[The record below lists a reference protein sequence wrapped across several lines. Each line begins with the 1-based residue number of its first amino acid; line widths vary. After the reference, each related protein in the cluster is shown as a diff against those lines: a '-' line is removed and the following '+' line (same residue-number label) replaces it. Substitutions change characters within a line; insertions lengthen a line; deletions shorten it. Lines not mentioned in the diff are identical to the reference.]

1 MLQCGFVRANLSLAM
16 SLALSSS
23 TSSSTPVPF
32 PATPPLQPWSRG
44 AESLYQPTAH
54 LPQGPAPAAPPK
66 SRRHGAGEGNR
77 TPVVSLEGCCSTIE
91 LHPQAA
97 GRLVERVGF
106 KPTYPKP

>member
-16 SLALSSS
+16 SLAL
-23 TSSSTPVPF
+23 SSSTPVPF

-91 LHPQAA
+91 LHPQASGVA
-97 GRLVERVGF
+97 GGGGWIRTSVG
-106 KPTYPKP
+106 